1 MALINCPECSKQVSD
16 KAEFCIHCGY
26 PIQKYGNKK
35 LDESISEDK
44 HENIESLLY
53 DVIILDI
60 GISGIDVAIHYGI
73 ITGVKYKEA
82 EKMLEKKRNI
92 LVVES
97 VLKESA
103 DLVRKVM
110 EACGA
115 LVEVRPNTTSMKENV
130 IDTKNI
136 LFRGEK
142 ILHNPLP
149 PYRDPSL
156 PPVCPNCGSTAIT
169 AGPLTYRWSS
179 GRTINRCAN
188 CGYSW
193 EPR

>member
-16 KAEFCIHCGY
+16 KAEQCIHCGY
-26 PIQKYGNKK
+26 PIQKYLDNRNNKNSDCFPNDNVEG
-35 LDESISEDK
+35 LY
-44 HENIESLLY
+44 Y
-53 DVIILDI
+53 DVFILDV
-60 GISGIDVAIHYGI
+60 GKSYVEVLVHYTM
-73 ITGVKYKEA
+73 ITGIKPRA
-82 EKMLEKKRNI
+82 AKKTIKTRKNI

-97 VLKESA
+97 VSKELA
-103 DLVRKVM
+103 ELVKKVM

-115 LVEVRPNTTSMKENV
+115 LVEMRLNTTSIKENV
-130 IDTKNI
+130 VDIKDIKRH
-136 LFRGEK
+136 LEK
-142 ILHNPLP
+142 TLNNPLP

-179 GRTINRCAN
+179 GRTINRCSN